1 MAEMTNE
8 YETNSEWETVSLTP
22 SLKRRVRECA
32 SEHGWPIVQTIR
44 YFLEVGLAVEGV
56 REPGEPSP

>member
-1 MAEMTNE
+1 MDETNSE
-8 YETNSEWETVSLTP
+8 YETNSAWETVSLTP

-32 SEHGWPIVQTIR
+32 SERGWTILGTIR

-56 REPGEPSP
+56 RPPERP